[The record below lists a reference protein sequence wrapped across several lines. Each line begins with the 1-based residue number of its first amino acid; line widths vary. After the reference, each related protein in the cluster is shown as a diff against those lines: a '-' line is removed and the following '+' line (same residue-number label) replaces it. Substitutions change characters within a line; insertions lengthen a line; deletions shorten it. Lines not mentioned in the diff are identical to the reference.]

1 MTLLSHSKRKSTTSL
16 SDASDSAGFT
26 SNTDSQITSNT
37 DSQIPGSSTA
47 QIANNTNNQ
56 IASSTSAEAQTTEP
70 SQNINQNPTENRN
83 TSNINDINT
92 QPLGSRNNNTSSNSN
107 HSSPLSRSAQEP
119 KNKQHSPIEQEDKP
133 LLSVPLIQSTK
144 GSLNTDMMNQSC
156 SNIQLPNTTPSSK
169 RRLEQEHQEDGVDG
183 NNANKTPKLSEPVP
197 LSPNSSESADSRH
210 NSFSN
215 VPGSRSAVLSTN
227 FTHTK
232 RNINSISMTPPSLPQ
247 YSFTRYCYRHNPEY
261 HTQQQDII
269 RQRRLSLNSNIQQDS
284 PKNVIRNL
292 IKDDALFEKFQKEV
306 SNDEENTEILKFL
319 NIFSGSIPQK
329 RELLLK
335 MILNLCCSPQ
345 LSFISSE
352 VNSLIKIDFIS
363 TLPQEISMKIL
374 SYLDCSSLCNAS
386 IVSKTWKAMADD
398 DRIWYHLCEQH
409 IDRKCPQ
416 CGWGLPLLQM
426 KRRRVISNNV
436 CVNGSNEVSVCDT
449 LNTTPA
455 HTPHPPLPIVQSQT
469 APQGPLSAA
478 NSSNNNSNNNN
489 NNNNTVS
496 TALLPRQT
504 PSKPGKPQ
512 GCVPG
517 RTKTR
522 PWKVVYKERFY
533 VEKNWRKGIYKKQEF
548 VGHLDGVLDCKLS
561 FNLNFNLLFTGSYDC
576 TIGIWDINT
585 GNLLRRLS
593 GHSQGVKTLH
603 FDGAKLITG
612 SLDKTI
618 RVWNYNTGQCV
629 STYRGHTDSVL
640 SIDAYKKIIVSG
652 SADNTIKVWHV
663 ESRTCF
669 TLRGHTE
676 WVSCVKLHPSSFT
689 CFSCSDDMTIKM
701 WDIRENK
708 LLKTFQGHV
717 GQVQKVIP
725 LTIIDE
731 ENLISDIDYD
741 RDYKDPELDTTLK
754 YPTHLLSCSLDNTIK
769 LWHVQSGTCLRTHF
783 GHVEGV
789 WDIAADNFRI
799 VSGSHDKTV
808 KVWDLQSGK
817 LIHSFANMHDAPI
830 TCVDI
835 GDSEFVSGD
844 ETGKVCMVHFDV

>member
-1 MTLLSHSKRKSTTSL
+1 MTLLRHSKRRSTTSINDT
-16 SDASDSAGFT
+16 SD
-26 SNTDSQITSNT
+26 NTDLLDNTESQITNPQILNT
-37 DSQIPGSSTA
+37 
-47 QIANNTNNQ
+47 
-56 IASSTSAEAQTTEP
+56 TSGQAPTINP
-70 SQNINQNPTENRN
+70 SQSIFPNSTGDNS
-83 TSNINDINT
+83 SNNNNNNDIHT
-92 QPLGSRNNNTSSNSN
+92 QPLRSDHNNNAISVSHREQSDLSLRSPPTFANKQQPPVTQKN
-107 HSSPLSRSAQEP
+107 KPLS
-119 KNKQHSPIEQEDKP
+119 
-133 LLSVPLIQSTK
+133 SVPLIQNTESTQDI
-144 GSLNTDMMNQSC
+144 DMIHQSC
-156 SNIQLPNTTPSSK
+156 SNTRISNTSPSNKRKLPHE
-169 RRLEQEHQEDGVDG
+169 EQAGCVDG
-183 NNANKTPKLSEPVP
+183 DSASKVPKLSDPVP

-215 VPGSRSAVLSTN
+215 VHVSRNTGLSTN
-227 FTHTK
+227 YTHNK
-232 RNINSISMTPPSLPQ
+232 PNINSISMTPPSLPQ

-261 HTQQQDII
+261 HIQQQDII
-269 RQRRLSLNSNIQQDS
+269 RQRRLSLASNIPQDS

-306 SNDEENTEILKFL
+306 GNDEENADILKFL

-436 CVNGSNEVSVCDT
+436 CVNTSNEVSVCDT
-449 LNTTPA
+449 LNTAPINTPTA
-455 HTPHPPLPIVQSQT
+455 PHASLSMGQNQT
-469 APQGPLSAA
+469 ALQGPVAL
-478 NSSNNNSNNNN
+478 NIGNDNNNN
-489 NNNNTVS
+489 NNNNSTRS
-496 TALLPRQT
+496 TALVSGPT
-504 PSKPGKPQ
+504 SKTSGKPQ

-533 VEKNWRKGIYKKQEF
+533 VENNWRKGIYKKQEF

-561 FNLNFNLLFTGSYDC
+561 FNLNFNFLFTGSYDC

-741 RDYKDPELDTTLK
+741 RNYKDPELDAALK

-817 LIHSFANMHDAPI
+817 LIHSFGNMHDAPI